1 MDHLKIDYIPRQI
14 TIYFPR
20 ITSKPSIQKRDIPIF
35 NLEHF
40 LEDNEK
46 LYLSK
51 ICPNFVVSAVIRGN
65 DYEKKQVPSLVS
77 SKI

>member
-20 ITSKPSIQKRDIPIF
+20 ITSKPSIQKREIPIF
-35 NLEHF
+35 NVEHF

-51 ICPNFVVSAVIRGN
+51 ICPNFVVSAVIREN
-65 DYEKKQVPSLVS
+65 DYEKTRSPHE
-77 SKI
+77 